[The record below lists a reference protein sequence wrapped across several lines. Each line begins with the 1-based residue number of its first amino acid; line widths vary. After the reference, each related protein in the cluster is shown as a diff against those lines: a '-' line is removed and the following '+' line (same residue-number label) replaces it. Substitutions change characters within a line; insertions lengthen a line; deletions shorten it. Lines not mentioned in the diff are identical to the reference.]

1 MKKIQCIIYQD
12 GDQFVAHC
20 LNTGVATQGDSY
32 EEAVKNIKEAV
43 ELYLE
48 DDDDS
53 LYIPITGG
61 ITLTEQF
68 ING

>member
-1 MKKIQCIIYQD
+1 MKKIQCIIYED
-12 GDQFVAHC
+12 GGQFVAHC
-20 LNTGVATQGDSY
+20 LNTGVASQGDTY

-48 DDDDS
+48 DDDKDF
-53 LYIPITGG
+53 IAITGG